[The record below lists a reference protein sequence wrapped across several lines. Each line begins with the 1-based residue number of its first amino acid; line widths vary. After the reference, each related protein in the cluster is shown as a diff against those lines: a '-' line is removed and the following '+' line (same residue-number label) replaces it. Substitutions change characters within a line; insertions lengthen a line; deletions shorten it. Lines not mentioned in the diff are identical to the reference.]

1 MLSGGRSRGEGE
13 GWGRTIKEVHK
24 RVLEINRKM
33 AGKSKNTL
41 RLKNTLLINTWV
53 KKKVSREIEN
63 YFTLNKNE
71 NATYRNWYVAEKA
84 MLT

>member
-1 MLSGGRSRGEGE
+1 
-13 GWGRTIKEVHK
+13 
-24 RVLEINRKM
+24 M